1 MESQNQ
7 SKPTKPPLTPA
18 ELAVLDDCQKNGFA
32 RGIMG
37 GVSLLGIAFAC
48 EYLLIF
54 WYLIADFFWDA
65 ITNTT

>member
-1 MESQNQ
+1 MESNENKT
-7 SKPTKPPLTPA
+7 KPTKPPLTPA

-48 EYLLIF
+48 EYTFLLF
-54 WYLIADFFWDA
+54 FLCRFFFWDA
-65 ITNTT
+65 IS